1 MRESFELLASLEWI
15 SQWLYLVEEIR
26 KMKLINFGKV
36 SLIYVLSSRRNKSSN
51 LENWCQEVIWH
62 IPPAIQWRI
71 DIKIERVI
79 CIQIFQMFCW
89 KHYFI
94 TWDCLP
100 TRNRVLMS
108 FMGDF
113 RILSRV
119 LSVWK
124 VSTFSYV
131 GWVCMIVLVNAV
143 LNTTFADSDWRFN
156 NLCSSHVR
164 SQNIWVHH
172 VSLMVI
178 NSGYVIDLI
187 GQLVGYEETH
197 QWHLLRVFIANN
209 TTA

>member
-1 MRESFELLASLEWI
+1 
-15 SQWLYLVEEIR
+15 
-26 KMKLINFGKV
+26 
-36 SLIYVLSSRRNKSSN
+36 
-51 LENWCQEVIWH
+51 
-62 IPPAIQWRI
+62 
-71 DIKIERVI
+71 
-79 CIQIFQMFCW
+79 
-89 KHYFI
+89 
-94 TWDCLP
+94 
-100 TRNRVLMS
+100 MS

-143 LNTTFADSDWRFN
+143 LNTTFADSDWRLN
-156 NLCSSHVR
+156 NLCSSHVQ